1 MPFVSIPH
9 RKVSRHDRTIVMED
23 PSVRSPLPA
32 PRAPSPELKPDATAL
47 SAPEG
52 EPAEVGQ
59 AKAEMTPPSVAGPA
73 PASVT
78 ESPAADAEVAPTMP
92 EISAVPPE
100 AAAAAA
106 ARANG
111 REPDAFDLH
120 SGADPMA
127 R

>member
-9 RKVSRHDRTIVMED
+9 RKVSRHDRTIVMDD
-23 PSVRSPLPA
+23 PAVA
-32 PRAPSPELKPDATAL
+32 PELKPDATAL
-47 SAPEG
+47 AAPEG

-59 AKAEMTPPSVAGPA
+59 ARAEMAPPPVVGPA

-78 ESPAADAEVAPTMP
+78 ETPPAIAEVAPAMP

-106 ARANG
+106 AHANG

-120 SGADPMA
+120 SGADPLA
-127 R
+127 GQ